1 MIYILLAWLAIELI
15 CIILMPIKM
24 RTPLPGE
31 SILDQIRN
39 RNKPDPF

>member
-1 MIYILLAWLAIELI
+1 MIYILLLWLAIELI
-15 CIILMPIKM
+15 YNILVPVKT

-31 SILDQIRN
+31 GILDQIRN